1 MTERPDPVV
10 QFSLVQLDD
19 YGPWTVTPEPRP
31 EPALQAL
38 QSRLYADLA
47 DFVGSREGYV
57 FPGRYDNLLA
67 VTNHVTPDEH
77 RRFQERVRNRY
88 PVTASVGIGTGETP
102 IDALGAASDALQDT
116 GSAQDADRTEQLAV
130 ARGGTPTG
138 PITVAHF
145 DVVDA
150 TGRYT
155 DDEHAF
161 DTERRIR
168 RAALALGDELRPHGG
183 VTAFVGGD
191 NAISVCPALPMDT
204 YDDVLAAVREATG
217 VEMRVGVGTGGTAQ
231 VAGQGAKEALESG
244 RATGEWVT
252 TAADANA
259 DD

>member
-1 MTERPDPVV
+1 MPESPDAVV

-47 DFVGSREGYV
+47 DFVGTRDGYV

-67 VTNHVTPDEH
+67 VTNQVTPEEH
-77 RRFQERVRNRY
+77 RRFQSLVRNRY
-88 PVTASVGIGTGETP
+88 PVTASVGVGTGGTP
-102 IDALGAASDALQDT
+102 RAALGAASEALQDT

-130 ARGGTPTG
+130 SRTAYPTG

-155 DDEHAF
+155 DREHAF
-161 DTERRIR
+161 DAHQRIR
-168 RAALALGDELRPHGG
+168 RAVLELGGELGPHGA
-183 VTAFVGGD
+183 VTSFVGGD
-191 NAISVCPALPMDT
+191 NAIAVCPNLPT
-204 YDDVLAAVREATG
+204 GVYDEVLAAVRDTTG
-217 VEMRVGVGTGGTAQ
+217 VEMRVGVGTGETAQ
-231 VAGQGAKEALESG
+231 AAGQGAKEALESG

-252 TAADANA
+252 TATDAEA